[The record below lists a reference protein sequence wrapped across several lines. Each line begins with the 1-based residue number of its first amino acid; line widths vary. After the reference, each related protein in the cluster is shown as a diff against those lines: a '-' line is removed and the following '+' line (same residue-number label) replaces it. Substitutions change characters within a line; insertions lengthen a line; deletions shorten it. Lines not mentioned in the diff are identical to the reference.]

1 MAKYEVITIAI
12 AVKNN
17 RIAKFGETVDDSELT
32 VNGNALVEAGSL
44 KLIQADTVQVEEV
57 SVLEQAPLAE
67 ESVVEETTVEELKVV
82 EEVVLEEVKK
92 APTAAEKASSKK

>member
-44 KLIQADTVQVEEV
+44 KLIEADTIEVEAETVETTAEKVETIEENVAVEE
-57 SVLEQAPLAE
+57 
-67 ESVVEETTVEELKVV
+67 VVEETVTAEKVEAP
-82 EEVVLEEVKK
+82 KK
-92 APTAAEKASSKK
+92 APSAAEKALKK

>member
-32 VNGNALVEAGSL
+32 VNGSALIEAGSL
-44 KLIQADTVQVEEV
+44 KLIEADTIEVEAKTVET
-57 SVLEQAPLAE
+57 PIE
-67 ESVVEETTVEELKVV
+67 EVVEETAT
-82 EEVVLEEVKK
+82 EEVAKTKK
-92 APTAAEKASSKK
+92 APTAAEKAQK